1 LSLGFF
7 TTSHYPTP
15 HWFSVDEALAD
26 TTAWPRL
33 LKVTLTTGDDNPGDI
48 DPFPREDYSTN
59 LEYFLGVL
67 AFDTHLEF
75 PIATALRKH
84 LPQCDKHA
92 ILSIVAIPAVE
103 PTHASN

>member
-1 LSLGFF
+1 L
-7 TTSHYPTP
+7 
-15 HWFSVDEALAD
+15 SVDEALAD

-33 LKVTLTTGDDNPGDI
+33 LKVTLTTGDDDPGDI
-48 DPFPREDYSTN
+48 DPFPREDYSAN

-67 AFDTHLEF
+67 AFEACLEF

-84 LPQCDKHA
+84 LPQCDKRA